1 VAERRMFT
9 KKIIDS
15 DAFLDMPLSTQA
27 LYFHLN
33 MRADDDG
40 FINNPKKIM
49 RMIGASEDD
58 LKVLCLKR
66 FVIPFESGVMVIKH
80 WKMHNYI
87 QKDRY
92 KPTVY
97 TEELALLEVK
107 ENGSYTDCI
116 QAVDNMDTQV
126 SIGKVSKGK
135 VRVVEVSG
143 NGNEVSD
150 NDNNEN
156 ADDVDEVVDNKLE
169 YMGGTLGKGV
179 VLLTEE
185 QIDALLEELG
195 LDAFNHYVEKLAS
208 FIIDKKAKVSNH
220 YATIRKWHKEDMK
233 VNG

>member
-1 VAERRMFT
+1 MFT
-9 KKIIDS
+9 QKIVDS

-156 ADDVDEVVDNKLE
+156 ADDVDESVDNTLE
-169 YMGGTLGKGV
+169 YMGGTLGRGV
-179 VLLTEE
+179 VLLTEA

-195 LDAFNHYVEKLAS
+195 IDVFNYYVDKLAT
-208 FIIDKKAKVSNH
+208 FIIKNEAKVSNH
-220 YATIRKWHKEDMK
+220 YATIRKWYKEDTK

>member
-1 VAERRMFT
+1 MAERRMFT

-40 FINNPKKIM
+40 FINNAKKIM

-92 KPTVY
+92 KPTLY

-126 SIGKVSKGK
+126 SIGKVSIGK
-135 VRVVEVSG
+135 ARVVEVSG

-150 NDNNEN
+150 NNGNDNEDN
-156 ADDVDEVVDNKLE
+156 VDESVDNTLE

-179 VLLTEE
+179 VLLTDA

-195 LDAFNHYVEKLAS
+195 LDAFEHYVEKLAT
-208 FIIDKKAKVSNH
+208 FIIEKDAKVGNH
-220 YATIRKWHKEDMK
+220 YATIRKWAKEDMK